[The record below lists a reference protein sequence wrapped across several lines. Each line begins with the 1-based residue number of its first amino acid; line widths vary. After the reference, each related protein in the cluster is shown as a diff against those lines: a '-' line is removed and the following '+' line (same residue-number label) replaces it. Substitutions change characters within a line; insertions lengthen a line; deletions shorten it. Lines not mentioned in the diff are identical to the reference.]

1 MTHHD
6 AEGIGAFLD
15 SDIDDLSSV
24 LSFTIDYLA
33 GPRRA
38 LTVGPVC
45 VLIAAARGLACLAC
59 LACLTCVPD
68 LPDLPSVSGF
78 WHAWYFTSAPLSW
91 GARSRV
97 VGTRWGGG
105 YRHACHICTAAQ

>member
-1 MTHHD
+1 VTHHD

-15 SDIDDLSSV
+15 SDFDDLSSV

-59 LACLTCVPD
+59 LAFLTCLTCLTCLAYLASGMLD
-68 LPDLPSVSGF
+68 TLPRRPS
-78 WHAWYFTSAPLSW
+78 P
-91 GARSRV
+91 GARDRV
-97 VGTRWGGG
+97 W
-105 YRHACHICTAAQ
+105 

>member
-59 LACLTCVPD
+59 LA
-68 LPDLPSVSGF
+68 
-78 WHAWYFTSAPLSW
+78 FT
-91 GARSRV
+91 
-97 VGTRWGGG
+97 
-105 YRHACHICTAAQ
+105 

>member
-15 SDIDDLSSV
+15 SDFDDLSSV

-59 LACLTCVPD
+59 LAFLTCLTCLTP
-68 LPDLPSVSGF
+68 
-78 WHAWYFTSAPLSW
+78 AWRIWLLACLILYLCAPLM
-91 GARSRV
+91 GRAI
-97 VGTRWGGG
+97 
-105 YRHACHICTAAQ
+105 ACGRD